1 MSQNKYIKQL
11 TLLLS
16 LLLIT
21 TNAYAEWTLYSSDAK
36 GSVHFY
42 DKSSVKRN
50 GDKVKVWTYMNFTA
64 PDSLAKSVNLSSA
77 RMLEEIDCVNETS
90 KHLTFHRFFKFDL
103 EGDMWDN
110 TKSNPTI
117 DYIVPNSTIATLMQL
132 VCKK

>member
-1 MSQNKYIKQL
+1 MK
-11 TLLLS
+11 TLLLILS

-42 DKSSVKRN
+42 DKSTVKRN

-77 RMLEEIDCVNETS
+77 RILEEIDCVNETS

-103 EGDMWDN
+103 EGDMWDT
-110 TKSNPTI
+110 TKSNPTTT
-117 DYIVPNSTIATLMQL
+117 YIPPDSPNAVLMKL
-132 VCKK
+132 ACKK